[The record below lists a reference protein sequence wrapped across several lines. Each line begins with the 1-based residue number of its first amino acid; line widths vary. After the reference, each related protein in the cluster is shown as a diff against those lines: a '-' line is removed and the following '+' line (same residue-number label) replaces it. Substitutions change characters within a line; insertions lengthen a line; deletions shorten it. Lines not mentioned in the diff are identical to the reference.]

1 MNVPAPAPP
10 LPLRLASQAQRLS
23 SELLQNVFIHN
34 SVQERAIFSRS
45 CKRWREAV
53 IEHELFWRILE
64 IPKGKDLKVFML
76 EYFTK
81 FSKSSLTSVII
92 NAKVAEEDLEGIL
105 EILEES
111 WGSLSELHITQ
122 HPSLN
127 SRTRTFARNNLLSL
141 QILSTTSLGYR
152 GGKGSE
158 KHLLENLAHFWD
170 KSICATSSISWWCP
184 LQLPEREKRLFRST
198 SRSWCS

>member
-1 MNVPAPAPP
+1 
-10 LPLRLASQAQRLS
+10 
-23 SELLQNVFIHN
+23 
-34 SVQERAIFSRS
+34 
-45 CKRWREAV
+45 V
-53 IEHELFWRILE
+53 IEHELFWRVLE

-92 NAKVAEEDLEGIL
+92 NAKVPEEDLEGIL

-111 WGSLSELHITQ
+111 GGSLSELHITQ

-127 SRTRTFARNNLLSL
+127 SRTRTFARNKLLSL

-158 KHLLENLAHFWD
+158 KQFYLKTLPTFETNQFGRQVRFHGDVLYNFQKERNVFLDQQVEAGAVKRSFKFWFTD
-170 KSICATSSISWWCP
+170 
-184 LQLPEREKRLFRST
+184 PEMKAQWERRRK
-198 SRSWCS
+198 